1 MLSIFRLAGP
11 DFFNAQI
18 TRIKNGLE
26 MSKFILN
33 LQIGMCII
41 TKEREAYENVILHV
55 VWEHDRKF

>member
-1 MLSIFRLAGP
+1 MLQYLELAGP

-18 TRIKNGLE
+18 TIGNQNGLE

-41 TKEREAYENVILHV
+41 TKEM
-55 VWEHDRKF
+55 KPMKT